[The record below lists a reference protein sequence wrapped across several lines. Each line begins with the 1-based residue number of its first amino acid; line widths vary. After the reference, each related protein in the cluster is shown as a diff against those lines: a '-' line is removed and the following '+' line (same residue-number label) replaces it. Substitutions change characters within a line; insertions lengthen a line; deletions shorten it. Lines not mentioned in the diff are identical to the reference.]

1 MLPLDKL
8 VYNAMEVVGRQTAM
22 PATTKVELLHA
33 DEHQEYPKR
42 DKPLRDG
49 AVVGNRY
56 IAVGFVYGSL

>member
-22 PATTKVELLHA
+22 PAATKAELLR
-33 DEHQEYPKR
+33 EYPKR